1 MFNLNFHFVLM
12 FFASLNFSSVC
23 LVSLIF
29 LLLYLFVVKFIS
41 IYFFFFCT
49 MVVVLVKEVRLVVAV
64 DDLYFGVRNV
74 VFKAK
79 VFNRHGTFDR
89 ITNRIMENLDYAYL
103 HCDLLDKAT
112 LITISF
118 KVKSSQIHMSSI
130 CKTACL

>member
-1 MFNLNFHFVLM
+1 
-12 FFASLNFSSVC
+12 
-23 LVSLIF
+23 
-29 LLLYLFVVKFIS
+29 
-41 IYFFFFCT
+41 